1 LEFAVKIAQKESAK
15 VFVFHM
21 LIPSPYTE
29 TQQVVSTRRR
39 ELEESYGPVLASEEH
54 EYSVCVGASPH
65 LEILQ
70 YARDNDVDL
79 IAMGSHTK
87 DKADRWY
94 VGSAVEHVSARSIC
108 PVVVVTKPSALS
120 KVEG

>member
-1 LEFAVKIAQKESAK
+1 
-15 VFVFHM
+15 
-21 LIPSPYTE
+21 
-29 TQQVVSTRRR
+29 
-39 ELEESYGPVLASEEH
+39 
-54 EYSVCVGASPH
+54 

-70 YARDNDVDL
+70 YARDNNVDL

-94 VGSAVEHVSARSIC
+94 VGSAVEQVSARSIC

-120 KVEG
+120 KMEG